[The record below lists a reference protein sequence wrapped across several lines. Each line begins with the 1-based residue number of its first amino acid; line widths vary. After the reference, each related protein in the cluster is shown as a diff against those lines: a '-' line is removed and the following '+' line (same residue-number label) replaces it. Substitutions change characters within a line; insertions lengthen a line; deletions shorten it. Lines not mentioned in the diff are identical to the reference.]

1 MLTVRHL
8 LAATLAAGALSLV
21 PGAAK
26 AAQSYDNCTGFIE
39 TLPATITTQGT
50 WCLHKN
56 LSTSITSGNAI
67 TIAAN
72 NVTLDCND
80 FKVGGLGGGSESK
93 TNGIYADDRA
103 NVTVRQCT
111 VRGFYRGVV
120 LNKGFGHLIEDNRVD
135 NSLYIG
141 IVSAGSY
148 ATGDT
153 VSVIR
158 NNQVLDTG
166 GGLTTALGISA
177 TDYLIENNLVH
188 GVFATGSSPHTIGI
202 SLSKRGIVRGN
213 QVRIANALSSG
224 NAVGID
230 AAAAHSVVERNIVE
244 GTGNVYPSTA
254 VTGSLC
260 RDNTGSWV
268 KTGEVCNSTV
278 GYQGW

>member
-26 AAQSYDNCTGFIE
+26 AAQSYDSCTGFIE
-39 TLPATITTQGT
+39 SLPATITTQGT
-50 WCLHKN
+50 WCLRKN

-93 TNGIYADDRA
+93 TNGIYADDQA

-111 VRGFYRGVV
+111 VRGFYRGVF
-120 LNKGFGHLIEDNRVD
+120 LNKGFGHLIEGNRVD
-135 NSLYIG
+135 NNLYIG
-141 IVSAGSY
+141 IASGGSN
-148 ATGDT
+148 AAETG
-153 VSVIR
+153 SVIR

-166 GGLTTALGISA
+166 GGSISARGIAA

-188 GVFATGSSPHTIGI
+188 GVFAAGTSPHTIGI

-213 QVRIANALSSG
+213 QVRIANSLASG
-224 NAVGID
+224 NAIGID
-230 AAAAHSVVERNIVE
+230 AAAAYSVVERNIVE
-244 GTGNVYPSTA
+244 GNGNVYPSTA
-254 VTGSLC
+254 ITGDNC
-260 RDNTGSWV
+260 RDNTAMWV
-268 KTGEVCNSTV
+268 KTGEVCSLSV